1 MSVRQTKWSTR
12 PGASNNRTNKYREAA
27 RLHSERCGGGP
38 SLASR
43 SPGRSAAQSRNLSAS
58 VPSAWTL
65 LPELRAPPSRSVCF
79 CSRHLSTFPNR
90 SRPRQPHTVQSFQHQ
105 QASSVIPNGA
115 AARLSSR
122 PVPRDA
128 PPRSRRIS
136 PSPCPLLGRCYR
148 NSALLHLVPFASAR
162 GTDLLFRIDA
172 VRGSLTRSKASNTN
186 KRAPSFRTERR
197 PALSSRPVPGTRR
210 RAVEESL
217 RLRALCL
224 DAATGTPR
232 SNPSIADWPR
242 QSALLSSPVPMS

>member
-27 RLHSERCGGGP
+27 RLHSERSGGVP

-43 SPGRSAAQSRNLSAS
+43 S
-58 VPSAWTL
+58 
-65 LPELRAPPSRSVCF
+65 
-79 CSRHLSTFPNR
+79 
-90 SRPRQPHTVQSFQHQ
+90 
-105 QASSVIPNGA
+105 
-115 AARLSSR
+115 
-122 PVPRDA
+122 RDA
-128 PPRSRRIS
+128 PPRSRGIS
-136 PSPCPLLGRCYR
+136 PPPCPLLGRCYR

-162 GTDLLFRIDA
+162 GTYLLFRIDP

-197 PALSSRPVPGTRR
+197 PAFLRVPFPGTRR